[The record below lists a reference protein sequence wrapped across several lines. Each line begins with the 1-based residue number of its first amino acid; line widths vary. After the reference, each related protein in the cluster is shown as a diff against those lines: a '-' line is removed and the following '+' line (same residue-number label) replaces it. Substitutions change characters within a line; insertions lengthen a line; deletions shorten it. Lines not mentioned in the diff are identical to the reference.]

1 MRKRLSGI
9 AAAMLLFSGTL
20 FGQAADVGQATLQYD
35 LSEVAPAATVDASPG
50 AQPQGIQAPGSS
62 PATASQTNLIEL
74 LLEKMGKKEQ
84 KIVRSVLEA
93 GVENKLINLQK
104 IEKQLGKFNVP
115 ALIGLY
121 SDLRALK
128 ISRLDFKK
136 IENIKTTLTQID
148 AAIKK
153 ADIKS
158 PDFGNLSFFAG
169 MARDRLASVSDS
181 ETEKSQLRA
190 AAIENYS
197 ATINA
202 LADDKS
208 VAAQEKLADSQERL
222 ETLSQPFGKLVPVE
236 PAKGKSKAVI
246 TSDYGTRIH
255 PVKKTKRFHTGV
267 DLAGWKCNGW
277 KVMAIGPGR
286 VVKSGWESGYGYS
299 VVVSHE
305 IDGRMLFTR
314 YAHLQKKNRLPVGS
328 LVKSGELLGYCNNTG
343 ISTGAHLHFEVRE
356 TSASGETLDPKG
368 FLPPVDSL

>member
-1 MRKRLSGI
+1 MCKYLPGI
-9 AAAMLLFSGTL
+9 VVAMLLFSGNL

-35 LSEVAPAATVDASPG
+35 LSEVAPATTADAT
-50 AQPQGIQAPGSS
+50 PQSQGVPTPGST
-62 PATASQTNLIEL
+62 PGTASQTNLIEML
-74 LLEKMGKKEQ
+74 PEKMGKKEQ
-84 KIVRSVLEA
+84 KIVRSVQAA
-93 GVENKLINLQK
+93 GVENKVINLQK

-115 ALIGLY
+115 ALVGLY

-128 ISRLDFKK
+128 ISRLDLKK

-158 PDFGNLSFFAG
+158 PDFGKLSFFAG
-169 MARDRLASVSDS
+169 MARDRLANVSDS

-208 VAAQEKLADSQERL
+208 VAAQEKLADSKERL
-222 ETLSQPFGKLVPVE
+222 ETLSQPFGQLIPVE
-236 PAKGKSKAVI
+236 PAKGKSTAVI

-305 IDGRMLFTR
+305 IEGRLLFTR
-314 YAHLQKKNRLPVGS
+314 YAHLQKKNRLPVGR

-343 ISTGAHLHFEVRE
+343 VSTGAHLHFEVRE

-368 FLPPVDSL
+368 FLPPVESL

>member
-1 MRKRLSGI
+1 MSARQPCSMIYQKLLRQQLP
-9 AAAMLLFSGTL
+9 MLLPGRNRRGGPAPVS
-20 FGQAADVGQATLQYD
+20 AT
-35 LSEVAPAATVDASPG
+35 A
-50 AQPQGIQAPGSS
+50 
-62 PATASQTNLIEL
+62 ASQTNLIEM

-104 IEKQLGKFNVP
+104 IEKQLGNFNVP
-115 ALIGLY
+115 ALVGLY
-121 SDLRALK
+121 SDIRALK

-181 ETEKSQLRA
+181 ESEKSQLRA
-190 AAIENYS
+190 AAIENYA

-222 ETLSQPFGKLVPVE
+222 ETLSQPFGKLIPVE
-236 PAKGKSKAVI
+236 PTKGKSTAVI

-255 PVKKTKRFHTGV
+255 PVKKTKRFHTGI

-299 VVVSHE
+299 VVISHE

-343 ISTGAHLHFEVRE
+343 VSTGAHLHFEVRE